1 MTTLATSTISTNSM
15 GITNIT
21 NLTDP
26 INFKMKIETLPSIT
40 SVGLNKFRKSKII
53 KYNITKIRN
62 FSENN
67 ILEQSKHTEFY
78 YDNLTPIMIGDKV
91 KLPNSILIG
100 TVSKFKGALCV
111 MFEQQDIK
119 PVLFY
124 DVYLHENNVIKAFQ
138 KVI

>member
-1 MTTLATSTISTNSM
+1 MTTLATSTISTS
-15 GITNIT
+15 
-21 NLTDP
+21 P
-26 INFKMKIETLPSIT
+26 INFKMNLETLPSITSVT